1 MKKHILI
8 FVFFFIITIISA
20 ILIGQVKTNYDLS
33 IYLPENSK
41 TSQGLEIFETEF
53 GTHTMIQV
61 MLEDVETA
69 DVITAKS
76 ILSDIDHVEEVLWLD
91 DYVDLNTV
99 PINFIPEETLSN
111 FYVDQN
117 ALITVVLDVDT
128 YSILID
134 QVREDIETN
143 LNDYM
148 ISLRGDALI
157 EMANRNIAS
166 HETFKIMV
174 IIVPIVLLI
183 LFVTSKSWFDPVI
196 ALISLGIAVVLNL
209 GTNALLPNIS
219 FITQTLALALQL
231 ALSIDY
237 TLFFLHRYHEER
249 RKLSPT
255 EAMHQAYKKT
265 LPAITASALTTIA
278 GFLALLMM
286 QYKIGFDIGIVMS
299 KGIILSY
306 IVVLTLIP
314 LVTLYTDKILIKW
327 QHKPLLVTP
336 KSLLRYIFKLKY
348 VLIILF
354 IGLIVFGVYYQSKAT
369 YTYGQ
374 NQSISE
380 ESDVAIDQENIGQY
394 FEQYKQMI
402 ILVPNNQIQNEI
414 ALVTAL
420 QTNQHIKSIDT
431 LITHVDPMISR
442 DLLDPVLVR
451 SYVGESYTRII
462 LNTDI
467 LIENGEMYQ
476 FADNIDQ
483 MISSIYGN
491 EYYVIGFASTA
502 SEIEDITTSD
512 HLKVMIISMIAI
524 FVILAVTFRN
534 PIIPLCLILVIESAI
549 WVNVG
554 LLYLT
559 DIKTLYIGY
568 LVVMSIQLGA
578 TIDYAVLLTTRY
590 LEHRKSLNKN
600 EAIKKAYN
608 HTLITILVS
617 ALILTAAGFT
627 EGLFSNIDAI
637 KDIGYL
643 LGKGTLISL
652 LFTMIFVPV
661 LLVLLDKLFMKT
673 MIKKASK

>member
-1 MKKHILI
+1 MKKHAFI
-8 FVFFFIITIISA
+8 FIFFFVITIISA

-33 IYLPENSK
+33 IYLPEDSK
-41 TSQGLEIFETEF
+41 TSQGLELFETEF
-53 GTHTMIQV
+53 GAHSMIQV
-61 MLEDVETA
+61 MLEDVETQE
-69 DVITAKS
+69 VITAKS
-76 ILSDIDHVEEVLWLD
+76 ILGDIDHVEEVLWLD

-99 PINFIPEETLSN
+99 SLNFIPEEMLNN

-117 ALITVVLDVDT
+117 ALVTIILDIDT
-128 YSILID
+128 YSVLID
-134 QVREDIETN
+134 QVKSDIEMQ
-143 LNDYM
+143 LNNFM

-157 EMANRNIAS
+157 EMTNRDIAS
-166 HETFKIMV
+166 HETFKIMA

-183 LFVTSKSWFDPVI
+183 LFATSKSWFDPI
-196 ALISLGIAVVLNL
+196 ITLISLGVAVVLNL

-237 TLFFLHRYHEER
+237 TLFFLHRYHGER
-249 RKLSPT
+249 KYLSPKD
-255 EAMHQAYKKT
+255 AMRKAYTRT

-286 QYKIGFDIGIVMS
+286 KYKIGFDIGIVMS

-314 LVTLYTDKILIKW
+314 LITLHTDKILMKW
-327 QHKPLLVTP
+327 QHKSFLVTP
-336 KSLLRYIFKLKY
+336 KALLKYILKAKY
-348 VLIILF
+348 VLMIVF
-354 IGLIVFGVYYQSKAT
+354 IGLIVFGFYYQLKAT
-369 YTYGQ
+369 YSYGQ

-380 ESDVAIDQENIGQY
+380 DSEVQVDLNNINQY
-394 FEQYKQMI
+394 FENYKQMV
-402 ILVPNNQIQNEI
+402 ILVPNDKIQNEI
-414 ALVTAL
+414 SLVTSL
-420 QTNQHIKSIDT
+420 SSNKHVKSIDT
-431 LITHVDPMISR
+431 LITQVDPMIPR
-442 DLLDPVLVR
+442 DLLDQTFVR
-451 SYVGESYTRII
+451 TYVGEAYTRII

-467 LIENGEMYQ
+467 LVENDEMYQ
-476 FADNIDQ
+476 FADDIDQ
-483 MISSIYGN
+483 LIGSIYGDD
-491 EYYVIGFASTA
+491 YYIIGFASTA
-502 SEIEDITTSD
+502 SEIEDIVTSD
-512 HLKVMIISMIAI
+512 HLKVMIISMVAI
-524 FVILAVTFRN
+524 FIILTMTFKN

-549 WVNVG
+549 WFNVG

-590 LEHRKSLNKN
+590 LEHRKSLDKI
-600 EAIKKAYN
+600 EAIKEAYN

-617 ALILTAAGFT
+617 ALILTVAGFA
-627 EGLFSNIDAI
+627 EGIFLNIDAI

-652 LFTMIFVPV
+652 LFTMIFVPS
-661 LLVLLDKLFMKT
+661 LLVLLDKLFIKT
-673 MIKKASK
+673 MIKKALK